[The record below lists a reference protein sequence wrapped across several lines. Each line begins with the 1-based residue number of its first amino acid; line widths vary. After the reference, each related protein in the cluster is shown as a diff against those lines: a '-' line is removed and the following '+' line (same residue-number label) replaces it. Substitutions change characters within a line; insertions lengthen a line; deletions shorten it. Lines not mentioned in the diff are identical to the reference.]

1 MISAIICLILM
12 GTGLMPWNSPYY
24 ITVYLPIQA
33 IEEVIEITY
42 LIKKE
47 LK

>member
-12 GTGLMPWNSPYY
+12 GTGLIPWNSPYY

-33 IEEVIEITY
+33 IEEVIEIAY